1 MIASLIT
8 RSGLTQEQAARLCG
22 VTLRTIQNWLAGKG
36 QPSQPALAALECA
49 ADAVAIETAEPQT
62 LAERIAVLRHIQQT
76 QLHAVCIMEDGL
88 WAAKQELAAT
98 NRTLN
103 TLVAERGKAEAAAR
117 ERPGTSPGT
126 SPSFCAGI
134 KAT

>member
-1 MIASLIT
+1 MNPPESLKRITHGCAGIAINAPGGWRKWESSSRAFSRAT
-8 RSGLTQEQAARLCG
+8 DNGD
-22 VTLRTIQNWLAGKG
+22 
-36 QPSQPALAALECA
+36 
-49 ADAVAIETAEPQT
+49 ADALYAEQT
-62 LAERIAVLRHIQQT
+62 ELPLAERIAVLRHIQKT
-76 QLHAVCIMEDGL
+76 AIRAICVMEDEL
-88 WAAKQELAAT
+88 LEAKQILAAT